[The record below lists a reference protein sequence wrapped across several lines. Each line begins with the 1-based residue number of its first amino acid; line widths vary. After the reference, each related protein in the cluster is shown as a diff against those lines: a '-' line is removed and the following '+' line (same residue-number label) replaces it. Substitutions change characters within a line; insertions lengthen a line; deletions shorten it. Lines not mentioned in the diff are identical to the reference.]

1 MHGRRSLHPRLENP
15 FIISFKTKNPK
26 EKLIL
31 IDLEESTGQTEKN
44 LMAMKNYYIPDSFQR
59 ASNIRV
65 PLAPNVK
72 FEINPG
78 IFQMLPNF
86 HGLPLEEPHQH
97 LEKFHMVCDLVNLPQ
112 VTPEIIKMKLFP
124 HTLWDKASHWLST
137 LDRELTSWK
146 DIEQAFLRKF
156 YPLGK
161 TQNMRKHIWNFSQ
174 RPGETL
180 HKTWE
185 TFKDLLRKCPQHA
198 IPKWQLNRIFYDGL
212 LEQYRNMVDSI
223 CGGAFMEKT
232 PNEIYSLYE
241 NLSEN
246 SRDQASFELYDR
258 DKKRGIHELHHDNE
272 SKLRNEVNQINQRLE
287 KLDLLID
294 NIRKP
299 LNPQFNS
306 NSTDPMYGEND
317 HFEFQYHPRQ
327 KQVQVPHDFSK
338 NREYFSNSY
347 NPNWENNFSWR
358 NPNNIQNLEALRSNS
373 NSEFRPEQENR
384 F

>member
-1 MHGRRSLHPRLENP
+1 
-15 FIISFKTKNPK
+15 
-26 EKLIL
+26 
-31 IDLEESTGQTEKN
+31 
-44 LMAMKNYYIPDSFQR
+44 MAMKNYYIPDSFQR

-124 HTLWDKASHWLST
+124 HTLRDKASHWLST
-137 LDRELTSWK
+137 LDRELT
-146 DIEQAFLRKF
+146 R
-156 YPLGK
+156 
-161 TQNMRKHIWNFSQ
+161 
-174 RPGETL
+174 ETL
-180 HKTWE
+180 HETWE
-185 TFKDLLRKCPQHA
+185 TFKDLLRKCPQHV

-212 LEQYRNMVDSI
+212 LEQHRNMIDSI

-232 PNEIYSLYE
+232 PDEIYSLYE

-287 KLDLLID
+287 KLDFLID

-327 KQVQVPHDFSK
+327 EQV
-338 NREYFSNSY
+338 
-347 NPNWENNFSWR
+347 
-358 NPNNIQNLEALRSNS
+358 
-373 NSEFRPEQENR
+373 
-384 F
+384 